1 MTTKMKN
8 KIKNTLFVTLANIIA
23 CVISVV
29 ITGGELNITSSPWLM
44 AVIILVDML
53 GYAVLDYID
62 RDNTVSNKENSNG
75 NETS

>member
-1 MTTKMKN
+1 MATKMKN

-23 CVISVV
+23 CLISVV
-29 ITGGELNITSSPWLM
+29 ITGGELNIASSPWLM
-44 AVIILVDML
+44 VAIILVDML

-62 RDNTVSNKENSNG
+62 REATVSNKENNNG

>member
-23 CVISVV
+23 CVISAV

-44 AVIILVDML
+44 VAIILVDML

-62 RDNTVSNKENSNG
+62 RDATVSNKENNNG